1 MERSKP
7 TLSLPKTLFGA
18 LLLAAAASAAVPAGA
33 VPVPGGRLPV
43 LPANGCDVP
52 RTQGRYGYLI
62 TGTIMNFGEPEFYAA
77 GGVLTLNGDGT
88 FSMTGTQTQGG
99 VVSPIAPDSGTYTL
113 DVSCRGVAFAGGQ
126 PYFNFVAVR
135 EGQQLEI
142 IRTDLDA
149 IVTGEAKKVARGCFL
164 SNVDSTYGYAF
175 NARVQNITVQG
186 TFIAEAPF
194 SGGGVVRI
202 EAGPDGEGH
211 AILDD
216 TASFG
221 GLVIQRHYE
230 GTVEVNPDCTGRAV
244 VTLPPNAPTSTN
256 PVTVDAVWVE
266 ERNSVLLIQIDPG
279 TFIAGEAKRVRSLP

>member
-1 MERSKP
+1 MKLWKP

-18 LLLAAAASAAVPAGA
+18 LLLSTAVAAAEPAAAVPAT
-33 VPVPGGRLPV
+33 GGRLPI

-99 VVSPIAPDSGTYTL
+99 VVTPIFPDSGTYTL
-113 DVSCRGVAFAGGQ
+113 DASCRGVATADGQ

-149 IVTGEAKKVARGCFL
+149 IVTGQAKKVARGCFL

-194 SGGGVVRI
+194 SGGGAVRI
-202 EAGPDGEGH
+202 EVGPGEGQ

>member
-1 MERSKP
+1 MECTKP
-7 TLSLPKTLFGA
+7 TLPLPKSLFGA
-18 LLLAAAASAAVPAGA
+18 LVLTAALSGAAPAAAVPI
-33 VPVPGGRLPV
+33 PGGALPI

-62 TGTIMNFGEPEFYAA
+62 TGTIMSFGEPEFYAA
-77 GGVLTLNGDGT
+77 GGVLTLNADGT

-99 VVSPIAPDSGTYTL
+99 VVTPIEPDAGTYTL
-113 DVSCRGVAFAGGQ
+113 DADCRGVALAGGQ

-149 IVTGEAKKVARGCFL
+149 IVTGQAKKVARGCFL

-194 SGGGVVRI
+194 SGGGAVRI
-202 EAGPDGEGH
+202 EAGPGGVGH

-221 GLVIQRHYE
+221 GLVIKRHYE
-230 GTVEVNPDCTGRAV
+230 GTVEVSPDCTGRAI